1 MTQASA
7 RTETKSA
14 ASKAFAH
21 YLRTGRRLPDSAFES
36 NTLITGLKFNQNH
49 DPSNGQFTFGPG
61 GSASLVG
68 AASRS
73 GRLGPQ
79 TAGSIIRQDTKR
91 PETRSISPG
100 SVRSDTVSKK
110 PADQPSHS
118 GTADPAATPDM
129 RDVDALSAQYET
141 SRPRDAGT
149 VSIPKGDR
157 GGVSYGPY
165 QLSSNTGGVVSFLAG
180 PQGSRWAGEFKGLQ
194 PGSKDFSD
202 KWRAIAK
209 REPQN
214 FLTAQKAYAV
224 STYFDGVAQKVAARA
239 DYDLRSASIAVR
251 QVSFSTAVQ
260 HGPSGGPSVIEEAIR
275 RADRKFK
282 RSDPRYEAALINNIY
297 DRRLEIFKAS
307 GERKKSAGDRAKAN
321 GDRAKAFGKLALAKG
336 HFDKAKAHYREARN
350 DSNVVK
356 NRLPNE
362 RNYALLR
369 LTILK

>member
-1 MTQASA
+1 MAQGSA
-7 RTETKSA
+7 RTEAKSA

-36 NTLITGLKFNQNH
+36 NTLITGVKFNQNH
-49 DPSNGQFTFGPG
+49 DPGNGQFTFGPG
-61 GSASLVG
+61 GSASLGG

-73 GRLGPQ
+73 GRLSPQ
-79 TAGSIIRQDTKR
+79 SAGSIMRQGTKR
-91 PETRSISPG
+91 PETRPVSPG
-100 SVRSDTVSKK
+100 TVRSGTVSKK

-118 GTADPAATPDM
+118 GTANPAATPDM

-157 GGVSYGPY
+157 GGASYGPY
-165 QLSSNTGGVVSFLAG
+165 QLSSNTGGVASFLAG

-209 REPQN
+209 REPQS
-214 FLTAQKAYAV
+214 FLNAQKSYAV
-224 STYFDGVAQKVAARA
+224 STYFDGVAQKVAAHA

-260 HGPSGGPSVIEEAIR
+260 HGPSGGPSVIDEAIKR
-275 RADRKFK
+275 TDRKFK

-307 GERKKSAGDRAKAN
+307 GEREKSAGDRAKAN
-321 GDRAKAFGKLALAKG
+321 GDRAKAAGKAGVAK
-336 HFDKAKAHYREARN
+336 DYYEKAQKHYERADG

-356 NRLPNE
+356 NRLPDE
-362 RNYALLR
+362 RNYAPLR
-369 LTILK
+369 LTILY